1 MKKEIKRDND
11 KENFIEKCKEV
22 MNASTIYDRT
32 LYKDKFK
39 EIYNSEKYNFP
50 LNDNIFSN
58 IIGKMRV
65 IGLINLLYLIINL
78 IIKITWF

>member
-1 MKKEIKRDND
+1 
-11 KENFIEKCKEV
+11 

-58 IIGKMRV
+58 IINK
-65 IGLINLLYLIINL
+65 
-78 IIKITWF
+78 W

>member
-1 MKKEIKRDND
+1 
-11 KENFIEKCKEV
+11 

>member
-1 MKKEIKRDND
+1 
-11 KENFIEKCKEV
+11 

-78 IIKITWF
+78 IIKIT